1 VPRGAPVLRFLVSVE
16 ARGCSISS
24 PGSLFSFGT
33 VCLLMP
39 ISLSFR
45 RTLSQRLLRLP
56 AALAV
61 LSLASLASC
70 SDSGQQGGPPTA
82 NVRAQVSVVTLHPQ
96 SVVLTADVPGR
107 TAASLV
113 AEVRPQV
120 TGIIRARNF
129 KEGSEVK
136 AGDVLYEIDPASYQA
151 TYDSAV
157 AALKKA
163 EAAVPNAQSKVD
175 RYRSLTS
182 QEAVSKQDLD
192 DAASTLAQ
200 AQAEVAAEKAAV
212 DSARINLDYTKI
224 RAPISGRIDASS
236 VTVGALVT
244 EAQTTTLATI
254 NQLDPINVDVTQSS
268 TDLLELRRAIASGQI
283 KSSGTNV
290 SVALRLEDGSRYELP
305 GTFQFAEASVA
316 ATVGTVTVRATFPN
330 PDRLLLPGM
339 YVRATIEEG
348 VAPNSFLVPQRAVTR
363 NLKGV
368 AVAFFVDA
376 DGTAHQRELTVR
388 RSVGNNWLVAAGVAD
403 GDRIVVEGI
412 QRIRDG
418 QAVTASEVEIDEATG
433 DIKQMALAAPAKDA
447 GTVTHSID

>member
-1 VPRGAPVLRFLVSVE
+1 MVR
-16 ARGCSISS
+16 IH
-24 PGSLFSFGT
+24 
-33 VCLLMP
+33 
-39 ISLSFR
+39 
-45 RTLSQRLLRLP
+45 
-56 AALAV
+56 
-61 LSLASLASC
+61 ASLAILAAVALTGC
-70 SDSGQQGGPPTA
+70 SDNSQQAGPPTA
-82 NVRAQVSVVTLHPQ
+82 DVRAQVSVVKLHPQ
-96 SVVLTADVPGR
+96 SVALTADVPGR

-136 AGDVLYEIDPASYQA
+136 AGDILYEIDPAPYRA
-151 TYDSAV
+151 AYDSAV

-163 EAAVPNAQSKVD
+163 EAAVPSAQAKVD
-175 RYRSLTS
+175 RYRNLTS

-212 DSARINLDYTKI
+212 DAARINLDYTQI

-244 EAQTTTLATI
+244 AAQTTALATI

-268 TDLLELRRAIASGQI
+268 TDLLELRRAIAKGQI
-283 KSSGTNV
+283 RSSGPNV
-290 SVALRLEDGSRYELP
+290 AVVLRLEDGSRYEQP

-316 ATVGTVTVRATFPN
+316 ATVGSVTARATFPN

-363 NLKGV
+363 NLKGMP
-368 AVAFFVDA
+368 VAFFVDA
-376 DGTAHQRELTVR
+376 DGTVHQRELSVR
-388 RSVGNNWLVAAGVAD
+388 QTVGNSWLVAGGVAD
-403 GDRIVVEGI
+403 GDRVVVEGL

-418 QAVTASEVEIDEATG
+418 QAVTAAEVEIDEATG
-433 DIKQMALAAPAKDA
+433 DIQPVTFGAVAP
-447 GTVTHSID
+447 THSNN

>member
-1 VPRGAPVLRFLVSVE
+1 
-16 ARGCSISS
+16 
-24 PGSLFSFGT
+24 
-33 VCLLMP
+33 MMM
-39 ISLSFR
+39 
-45 RTLSQRLLRLP
+45 RLP
-56 AALAV
+56 GALAV
-61 LSLASLASC
+61 VSLIALAGC
-70 SDSGQQGGPPTA
+70 SDGGQQSGPPTA
-82 NVRAQVSVVTLHPQ
+82 NVRPQVSVVTLHPQ
-96 SVVLTADVPGR
+96 AVVLTADVPGR

-129 KEGSEVK
+129 REGSEVK
-136 AGDVLYEIDPASYQA
+136 AGDVLYEIDPAVYQA

-163 EAAVPNAQSKVD
+163 EAAVPSAQAKVD

-182 QEAVSKQDLD
+182 QDAVSRQDLD

-244 EAQTTTLATI
+244 EAQTTALATI

-290 SVALRLEDGSRYELP
+290 SVALRLEDGSRYDEA
-305 GTFQFAEASVA
+305 GAFQFAEASVA
-316 ATVGTVTVRATFPN
+316 ATVGTVTARATFPN

-363 NLKGV
+363 NLKG
-368 AVAFFVDA
+368 APVAFFVDA
-376 DGTAHQRELTVR
+376 DGTVHQREISVR
-388 RSVGNNWLVAAGVAD
+388 RSVGNSWLVAGGVTD
-403 GDRIVVEGI
+403 GDRVVVEGG

-418 QAVTASEVEIDEATG
+418 QAVTAAEVQIDEATG
-433 DIKQMALAAPAKDA
+433 DIRQVASAAPAKDA
-447 GTVTHSID
+447 AAPHSID